1 MVENKSTASKVW
13 GVIAIVIIIIAC
25 LVSLVPYLWTALSG
39 FKYRT
44 DILSTTPKI
53 FFKPTLENFPE
64 AFIHSGFGK
73 YLRNSVVVAV
83 CTTVL
88 CMLVG
93 VPCSYAFS
101 RFYIAGKKQLYF
113 FFLTTRMAPGVAV
126 ALPLY
131 LIFSKIGLLGTIPGV
146 VLAHCTFIASFVIY
160 VMRTFFDDIPNELD
174 NAALVD
180 GYSEWGAFWHVIV
193 PIVTPGIA
201 STALLSFIFSWNEMM
216 FALILG
222 GSGAKT
228 LPAAFTG
235 LVTPHGTFWG
245 QLCAAAFV
253 VTLPI
258 IILAAFLQKYLIRGL
273 SMGAVKG

>member
-1 MVENKSTASKVW
+1 MVERKTTISKVW
-13 GVIAIVIIIIAC
+13 GVIAITLIVVAC
-25 LVSLVPYLWTALSG
+25 LVSLIPYLWTALSG

-44 DILSTTPKI
+44 DILSTVPKI
-53 FFKPTLENFPE
+53 IFKPTLENFPE
-64 AFIHSGFGK
+64 ASIHSGFGK
-73 YLRNSVVVAV
+73 YLRNSIVVAV
-83 CTTVL
+83 STTVL

-113 FFLTTRMAPGVAV
+113 FFLTSRMAPGVAV

-146 VLAHCTFIASFVIY
+146 VLAHCTFIAAFVIY
-160 VMRTFFDDIPNELD
+160 VMRTFFDDIPTELD